1 MTEQNKAAYRPSA
14 QEPYMGPA
22 QLAWF
27 RSRLEAMRHEILE
40 ETRRTLSL
48 LRVGAADRTGDEAD
62 RARHET
68 ECSLSFLAQERHGRL
83 LESIDRALE
92 RIERG
97 TFGYCGETGE
107 EIGLSRLQANPLAV
121 LTVDAQARLERTAR
135 LRAAS

>member
-1 MTEQNKAAYRPSA
+1 MTEQNKAGYRPSA

-27 RSRLEAMRHEILE
+27 RDRLEAMRHDILG

-68 ECSLSFLAQERHGRL
+68 ECSLSFLAQGMQMVFLCAFVIEHHTL
-83 LESIDRALE
+83 VPHFTQCV
-92 RIERG
+92 RIESLMWSSSSPTQTTTISSAGSSIR
-97 TFGYCGETGE
+97 
-107 EIGLSRLQANPLAV
+107 S
-121 LTVDAQARLERTAR
+121 
-135 LRAAS
+135 